1 MRIFFILLLS
11 LPLFAKTILYGD
23 IDHDGRDESMELIS
37 SGQTDMGSFYQLI
50 VKDDN
55 GRVLW
60 QARKSLNTNNRYSFF
75 EAHHGISMPEIL
87 VDIDQDGYMELIAP
101 EPQSDVSPTYYR
113 KLKWIAKRFRIM
125 PSQALMME
133 RGNVLRWKNSK
144 DYEGVWVS
152 SFVGMQRGLIKAN
165 ITSYIKGEYKSGVA
179 LLEPTPKGARV
190 VEWIKAL
197 GSGDHTSNKE
207 DTRIEEPYTSSS
219 SSRSLELS
227 LKVVVNYSPKA
238 KRKLETHNEKVMAS
252 FIIDQYGKKY
262 MQVEGVASKDVLFDT
277 QHDIFI
283 KKMHFK
289 TAHYDPKK
297 RYKLTLSIFSASKTI
312 DQNILE
318 CYDKEHRVDF
328 EIGDIQGSTLEY
340 VCRLIGEEYTH
351 TQTKDKIKKL
361 PTPKTTTTPKVKI
374 ADPLKDIDMDEL
386 FKP

>member
-60 QARKSLNTNNRYSFF
+60 RARKSLNTNNRYSFF

-152 SFVGMQRGLIKAN
+152 SFVGMQRGLIKVN

-179 LLEPTPKGARV
+179 LLEPTRNGARV

-197 GSGDHTSNKE
+197 RSGYDNQDNRPKENESYTPKDEGMSNQV
-207 DTRIEEPYTSSS
+207 D
-219 SSRSLELS
+219 LN
-227 LKVVVNYSPKA
+227 LKLLVTYSPKA
-238 KRKLETHNEKVMAS
+238 KAKLESSGEKLIAS
-252 FIIDQYGKKY
+252 LILDQYGAKY
-262 MQVEGVASKDVLFDT
+262 MEVEGVATRDITFDT
-277 QHDIFI
+277 QHDIYL
-283 KKMHFK
+283 KKLTFK
-289 TAHYDPKK
+289 QAQYDPSK
-297 RYKLTLSIFSASKTI
+297 RYKLTVSIFSARKVF
-312 DQNILE
+312 DANILE
-318 CYDKEHRVDF
+318 CHSKTMQADF
-328 EIGDIQGSTLEY
+328 EFQSIQNSTLEY
-340 VCRLIGEEYTH
+340 RCKLIGEEYSST
-351 TQTKDKIKKL
+351 IKSEPINSKL
-361 PTPKTTTTPKVKI
+361 KEKSNQKVKI
-374 ADPLKDIDMDEL
+374 QDPLKDFDINTL
-386 FKP
+386 FDR